1 MTTEF
6 QKRILYHRR
15 YYCNILVRVMSSHLR
30 HELIEISMPV
40 IQWMLAKA
48 PTPSKKV
55 CSRRK
60 RHGDFEKVKQKW
72 SSRHRAA
79 HDNLIY
85 RPDDTFWKFAEGFG
99 RLRRGKAYE
108 TRHATAMLI
117 AHFKLSTC
125 SYFNLHEIQ
134 SLCCKRI
141 LSVRP
146 DIPSFAETGKIYIC
160 KQ

>member
-1 MTTEF
+1 
-6 QKRILYHRR
+6 
-15 YYCNILVRVMSSHLR
+15 MSSHLR

-79 HDNLIY
+79 HDVHRPVMIIWYTDLMTLFGSLQRVSVAYAEARHMKRDTQLQCWLHILNFPHVHTSISTRY
-85 RPDDTFWKFAEGFG
+85 RVYVVSE
-99 RLRRGKAYE
+99 
-108 TRHATAMLI
+108 
-117 AHFKLSTC
+117 
-125 SYFNLHEIQ
+125 YF
-134 SLCCKRI
+134 R
-141 LSVRP
+141 SVRIFP
-146 DIPSFAETGKIYIC
+146 RLLRQGRSTYVSSKKSKSTPN
-160 KQ
+160 